1 MATRREPP
9 EAGDEEG
16 EVEEAVLEPDADDSV
31 RKLVLSLIVESTNL
45 VRQEIE
51 LARTE
56 LGEKVDLLRRYATGM
71 AMGVALLAV
80 ACFFLLSSLDRGFAA
95 LLASWMDDRIALW
108 LAPLLL
114 AAVIGGIGFWLLS
127 SARRTLRAEGLT
139 PERTVETLRENTNW
153 IKERLR

>member
-1 MATRREPP
+1 
-9 EAGDEEG
+9 
-16 EVEEAVLEPDADDSV
+16 
-31 RKLVLSLIVESTNL
+31 
-45 VRQEIE
+45 
-51 LARTE
+51 
-56 LGEKVDLLRRYATGM
+56 
-71 AMGVALLAV
+71 MGVALLAV